1 MKEIVNMKPT
11 AYLTLAIWAGVLG
24 AMSYGMLVVS
34 HDARVEFGSLL
45 FGESSHTKIVSPTSE
60 RAQFA
65 TIPQEDKDRLT
76 AGLESLKTTLSS
88 YALNLQTA
96 EAASGSTK

>member
-1 MKEIVNMKPT
+1 MKEIVNMKPM

-24 AMSYGMLVVS
+24 AMSYSMLVVS

-45 FGESSHTKIVSPTSE
+45 FGESSHAPTAE
-60 RAQFA
+60 RVQFA

-76 AGLESLKTTLSS
+76 AGLESLKTTLSN